1 MKEYTAI
8 IKHKIDNLVRFSTQ
22 NFISANAYE
31 QYKESTDYAKLI
43 KIAREYKERY
53 SLQLKDY
60 WTSSSGKPAFVTNA
74 TLQMI

>member
-31 QYKESTDYAKLI
+31 
-43 KIAREYKERY
+43 
-53 SLQLKDY
+53 
-60 WTSSSGKPAFVTNA
+60 
-74 TLQMI
+74 